1 MTGTLSR
8 GIFLA
13 IGILFGMAAP
23 MAQAQTMAS
32 VVMDARTGKILQA
45 TNATLRV
52 HPASLTKM
60 MTLYIAFDQLQKGQL
75 SLDRKVTVSANAA
88 TEPPSRL
95 GLREGQQIEVRYL
108 IRAAAI
114 KSANDAATALGE
126 TIGGSEA
133 NFAKMMNAYARA
145 MGMDNTTFRNAN
157 GLTAEG
163 HMSSA
168 RDMAMLGRR
177 LVYDFP
183 QYYNIFS
190 RNSTSAGVVTIRNT
204 NRRLLDAY
212 PGADG
217 IKTGYTKAAGFNLV
231 SSAKRGD
238 KRVIVALLGGRSS
251 AARNAEVARLMD
263 VGFAK
268 MPARARAVP
277 LVALNMPGV
286 RIATTTQVASAANAT
301 LLDAPDAPLTLVR
314 GSTAGVADGP
324 GEDQMDEE
332 DEIAAATESVAPPVV
347 AAEAAPIELLPILR
361 PRPRTAA
368 FAGVEVAR
376 QRETIAAAISEV
388 NAEIAEAGRTAV
400 RPAPRPGSALA
411 EEMNAPNNNASTF
424 AALPAAPRRA
434 APQADATAVEVASV
448 GAGTTGGNDWG
459 VQLGAYRAKGEAE
472 RQLLTTALKDVPE
485 LGGGLRRVEAAKV
498 QGVTVFRAQFV
509 GLSQDS
515 ALGAC
520 AALARQNTEC
530 MPLAPGI

>member
-13 IGILFGMAAP
+13 FGILFGMAAP
-23 MAQAQTMAS
+23 MAQAQTLAS

-45 TNATLRV
+45 KNATARV

-88 TEPPSRL
+88 VEPPSRL

-126 TIGGSEA
+126 AIGGSEA
-133 NFAKMMNAYARA
+133 NFVKMMNAYARA

-190 RNSTSAGVVTIRNT
+190 RNSTSAGVGTVRNT

-251 AARNAEVARLMD
+251 SARNAEVARLMD

-268 MPARARAVP
+268 MPARARETP
-277 LVALNMPGV
+277 LVALNVPGV
-286 RIATTTQVASAANAT
+286 RIANTQVAAATNAT
-301 LLDAPDAPLTLVR
+301 LLDAPDAPMTLVR

-324 GEDQMDEE
+324 AEDQMDDGEVAAE
-332 DEIAAATESVAPPVV
+332 SPAATRAGAVV
-347 AAEAAPIELLPILR
+347 AAQAAPGEGLPVLR
-361 PRPRTAA
+361 PRPRAAA
-368 FAGVEVAR
+368 FAGVIVAR

-388 NAEIAEAGRTAV
+388 NAEIVAASRTAGR
-400 RPAPRPGSALA
+400 PEPRPGSALA
-411 EEMNAPNNNASTF
+411 GEVSAAGNNASTF

-434 APQADATAVEVASV
+434 APAPEPTAIEVASA

-472 RQLLTTALKDVPE
+472 RQLLTTALRDVPE

-509 GLSQDS
+509 GLTQES
-515 ALGAC
+515 ALSAC
-520 AALARQNTEC
+520 AALARQNAEC